1 MIDMYAQILKPAI
14 DRSCA
19 LIGLILASPVLILL
33 MILLAFI
40 NKGTPFFGQTRS
52 GKNEILFKIYKFKS
66 MTDKRGT
73 NGDLLPDA
81 DRLTGVGKFI
91 RRTSLDELPQLLNII
106 KGDMSFIGPRP
117 LPPAYLSLYST
128 EHSKRSVIKPGISGW
143 AQVNGRNTI
152 RWNKKFD
159 LDIWYVSNQSFALDF
174 KILWMTI
181 VIVLKSEGVNSEG
194 VATTVPYNG
203 KN

>member
-1 MIDMYAQILKPAI
+1 MYAQILKPTI

-19 LIGLILASPVLILL
+19 LIGVILASPILILL
-33 MILLAFI
+33 TILLALI
-40 NKGTPFFGQTRS
+40 NKGKPFYGQTRS
-52 GKNEILFKIYKFKS
+52 GKNDTLFKIYKFKS
-66 MTDKRGT
+66 MNDRRDAAGE
-73 NGDLLPDA
+73 LLPDA
-81 DRLTGVGKFI
+81 DRLTAFGKFI

-117 LPPAYLSLYST
+117 LPPAYLSLYSV
-128 EHSKRSVIKPGISGW
+128 EHAKRSLLKPGISGW

-159 LDIWYVSNQSFALDF
+159 LDIWYVDNQSFSLDF
-174 KILWMTI
+174 KILLKTI
-181 VIVLKSEGVNSEG
+181 VIVFKSEGVNSEG